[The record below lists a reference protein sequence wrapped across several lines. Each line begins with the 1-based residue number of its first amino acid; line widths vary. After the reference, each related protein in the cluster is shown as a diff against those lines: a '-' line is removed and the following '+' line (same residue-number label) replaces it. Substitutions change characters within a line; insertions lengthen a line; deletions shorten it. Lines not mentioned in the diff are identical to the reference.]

1 MICLFLENTFLIF
14 QDGRQ
19 FEMSGERSLHCGIAV
34 APVTQWHFYGT
45 AFHITLSS
53 GREWIFRFFPP
64 ALRGDLVGRT
74 FHNYKLCKF

>member
-45 AFHITLSS
+45 AFYISRFRVAES
-53 GREWIFRFFPP
+53 GFLGFFPQ
-64 ALRGDLVGRT
+64 LWGGGFGGQD
-74 FHNYKLCKF
+74 FS